1 MPYVDFCSQLISK
14 HEQRAANEDQQKPL
28 NILPVDIMA
37 DKGAF
42 ILQMASV
49 VTHLIIESTCLK
61 HQQFLAPTDP
71 EAQQDGINLREIV
84 YLTMTT
90 KEIVRRLVEEDTD
103 PT

>member
-1 MPYVDFCSQLISK
+1 
-14 HEQRAANEDQQKPL
+14 
-28 NILPVDIMA
+28 MA

-42 ILQMASV
+42 ILQMGSV

-61 HQQFLAPTDP
+61 HQQFLEPFNP
-71 EAQQDGINLREIV
+71 EAQQDGISLRDIV